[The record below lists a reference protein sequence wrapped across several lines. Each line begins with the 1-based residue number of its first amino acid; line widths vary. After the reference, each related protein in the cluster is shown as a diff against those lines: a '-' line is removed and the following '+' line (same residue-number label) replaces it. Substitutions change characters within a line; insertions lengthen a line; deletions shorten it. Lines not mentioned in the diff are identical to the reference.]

1 MDEKHSKF
9 VNTAQTFNVDFAPV
23 QNHFLPIAQ
32 NDCLCALDTSILK
45 WCTH

>member
-9 VNTAQTFNVDFAPV
+9 VNTAQTFNGAFAPV

-32 NDCLCALDTSILK
+32 NNRLCALDASILK